1 MNTGKHFFAVLSLLF
16 FAFAAFGQDDRKDK
30 TAVTYEELYD
40 EPYSINKLFVGF
52 QPLYGD
58 VFATNIN
65 AGFGF
70 DAQYFLKDKMS
81 FKAHFRKTYSKVF
94 YDFSRDLAQKISD
107 VDNRTEVYNYYEF
120 GGTYHIKDTE
130 SSSKTKMFLYKNSY
144 KGNKWAARVPL
155 NAEIP
160 CKLRTIQGVR
170 LGGIFWDSSTD
181 INRALAVQD
190 LTNADLKNAEND
202 GLPAG
207 IDIFSNISAKG
218 FYVGGSMTWIR
229 NVAVS
234 FDKFET
240 GVDDLILTTYFDILV
255 SPWISLDD
263 IVYNDGNGAKIYGI
277 DAIKTNTFG
286 FRAGIEGRFN
296 RALSWSYGAEM
307 GYRPSIDGRGFFAV
321 LKISFPVYS
330 TNLDYKVEAFGK

>member
-1 MNTGKHFFAVLSLLF
+1 MNTGKHFFAVIGLLF

-52 QPLYGD
+52 QPLYGE

-70 DAQYFLKDKMS
+70 DAQYFLKDKMN
-81 FKAHFRKTYSKVF
+81 FKAHFRKTYSKTF

-120 GGTYHIKDTE
+120 GATYHVKDFE
-130 SSSKTKMFLYKNSY
+130 SSSKTKMFLFKNSY

-160 CKLRTIQGVR
+160 CKVRQIYGAR

-181 INRALAVQD
+181 INRALDTQGLTHAD
-190 LTNADLKNAEND
+190 LTSIEGGAP
-202 GLPAG
+202 LPNN
-207 IDIFSNISAKG
+207 IDVFSNISSKG
-218 FYVGGSMTWIR
+218 LYVGGSMTWIR

-240 GVDDLILTTYFDILV
+240 GVDDLILTTYLDILI

-263 IVYNDGNGAKIYGI
+263 VVYQGEVYSI
-277 DAIKTNTFG
+277 DAIKTNKIG

-296 RALSWSYGAEM
+296 RTLSWSYGGEI
-307 GYRPSIDGRGFFAV
+307 GYRPSIDGRGFFAL

>member
-1 MNTGKHFFAVLSLLF
+1 MNTGKHFFAVIGLLF
-16 FAFAAFGQDDRKDK
+16 FALAAFGQDDRKDK

-40 EPYSINKLFVGF
+40 EPYSINRLFVGF
-52 QPLYGD
+52 QPLYGE

-70 DAQYFLKDKMS
+70 DAHYFLEDKMN
-81 FKAHFRKTYSKVF
+81 FKAHFRKTYSKTF

-107 VDNRTEVYNYYEF
+107 VDNRTEVYNYYEI
-120 GGTYHIKDTE
+120 GATYHVKDFE
-130 SSSKTKMFLYKNSY
+130 SSSKTKMFLFKNSY

-160 CKLRTIQGVR
+160 CKVRQIYGAR

-181 INRALAVQD
+181 INRALDTQGLTHAD
-190 LTNADLKNAEND
+190 LTSIEGGAP
-202 GLPAG
+202 LPNN
-207 IDIFSNISAKG
+207 IDVFSNISSKG
-218 FYVGGSMTWIR
+218 LYVGGSMTWIR

-240 GVDDLILTTYFDILV
+240 GVDDLILTTYLDILI

-263 IVYNDGNGAKIYGI
+263 VVYQGEVYSI
-277 DAIKTNTFG
+277 DAIKTNKIG

-296 RALSWSYGAEM
+296 RTLSWSYGGEI
-307 GYRPSIDGRGFFAV
+307 GYRPSIDGRGFFAL